1 MMEQL
6 KVFIVEDELPAQKLL
21 EKWILS
27 IPELVLIGIYADG
40 FSALKA
46 IQLEKP
52 DLVFLDIEMPKLNGL
67 EILELLD
74 DPPQIIFTTAYH
86 EYAVKA
92 FELSAVD
99 YLLKPFSLER
109 FKQAIDKALSARKS
123 SILNL
128 IKSLPELKAAQ
139 HEHRPLDRI
148 VVKEGVNVHVIP
160 VSEILFI
167 EAQDD
172 YVMIHT
178 KERKYLKLASLRS
191 LNDGLS
197 KQQFVRIHRSFI
209 VNISEI
215 SKIGNYSKDSH
226 QIILSNGKNIKI
238 SRSGLVLLREILY
251 L

>member
-1 MMEQL
+1 MMKQL

-21 EKWILS
+21 EKWIQS
-27 IPELVLIGIYADG
+27 IPELILIGIYADG

-46 IQLEKP
+46 IQVEKP

-92 FELSAVD
+92 FELAAID
-99 YLLKPFSLER
+99 YLLKPFSQER
-109 FKQAIDKALSARKS
+109 FERSVNKVLDTQKVLVPDLK
-123 SILNL
+123 
-128 IKSLPELKAAQ
+128 KSLSKLKNAQ
-139 HEHRPLDRI
+139 QERQPLDRI
-148 VVKEGVNVHVIP
+148 VVKEGVNVHIIP

-178 KERKYLKLASLRS
+178 KEQKYLKLTSLRS
-191 LNDGLS
+191 LENSLPNG
-197 KQQFVRIHRSFI
+197 QFVRVHRSFI
-209 VNISEI
+209 VNIDEI

-238 SRSGLVLLREILY
+238 SRSGLVLLREILH

>member
-1 MMEQL
+1 MEQL

-21 EKWILS
+21 EKWIVS
-27 IPELVLIGIYADG
+27 IPQLLLSGIYSDG

-46 IQLEKP
+46 IQTEKP

-92 FELSAVD
+92 FELAALD

-109 FKQAIDKALSARKS
+109 FKQAVDKAFSARKS
-123 SILNL
+123 AILNL
-128 IKSLPELKAAQ
+128 GKSLHDLKIAQ
-139 HEHRPLDRI
+139 QEHRPLDRI

-160 VSEILFI
+160 ISEILFL

-178 KERKYLKLASLRS
+178 NERKHLKLASLRS
-191 LNDGLS
+191 FEQSLP
-197 KQQFVRIHRSFI
+197 KQQFVRVHRSFI
-209 VNISEI
+209 VNISAI

-226 QIILSNGKNIKI
+226 QIILSDGQNVKI

>member
-1 MMEQL
+1 MKQL

-21 EKWILS
+21 EKWIQS
-27 IPELVLIGIYADG
+27 IPELILIGIYADG

-46 IQLEKP
+46 IQAEKP

-92 FELSAVD
+92 FELAAID
-99 YLLKPFSLER
+99 YLLKPFSQER
-109 FKQAIDKALSARKS
+109 FERSVNKVLDTQKVLVPDLK
-123 SILNL
+123 
-128 IKSLPELKAAQ
+128 KSLSKLKNAQ
-139 HEHRPLDRI
+139 QERQPLDRI
-148 VVKEGVNVHVIP
+148 VVKEGVNVHIIP

-178 KERKYLKLASLRS
+178 KEQKYLKLTSLRS
-191 LNDGLS
+191 LENSLPNG
-197 KQQFVRIHRSFI
+197 QFVRVHRSFI
-209 VNISEI
+209 VNIDEI

-238 SRSGLVLLREILY
+238 SRSGLVLLREILH

>member
-1 MMEQL
+1 MMKQL

-21 EKWILS
+21 EKWIQS
-27 IPELVLIGIYADG
+27 IPELILIGIYADG

-46 IQLEKP
+46 IQAEKP

-92 FELSAVD
+92 FELAAID
-99 YLLKPFSLER
+99 YLLKPFSQER
-109 FKQAIDKALSARKS
+109 FERSVNKVLDTQKVLVPDLK
-123 SILNL
+123 
-128 IKSLPELKAAQ
+128 KSLSKLKNAQ
-139 HEHRPLDRI
+139 QERQPLDRI
-148 VVKEGVNVHVIP
+148 VVKEGVNVHIIP

-178 KERKYLKLASLRS
+178 KEQKYLKLTSLRS
-191 LNDGLS
+191 LENSLPNG
-197 KQQFVRIHRSFI
+197 QFVRVHRSFI
-209 VNISEI
+209 VNIDEI

-238 SRSGLVLLREILY
+238 SRSGLVLLREILH